1 VVCTTLKLHSQ
12 SKKIDSLLSITKT
25 SKDVSEKISNYLKLF
40 SLQMHYNNEDA
51 LNYINEAKKLSRTL
65 NNDSID
71 FEIYRKYINHYFINQ
86 NHDLT
91 FKYIDSAM
99 SYKETVSTEKLI
111 SLHNTMAQTSIFIG
125 LLDNAIKAYDESL
138 ELSITHNLI
147 SKEIGALNGLAQVY
161 RHKEDLTTAE
171 SYILRSIEVSQRI
184 KDKTQEMYSTL
195 ILGHLYFD
203 RKDYNTAL
211 RIYNTVETYLK
222 SNKNPILQHSVNTA
236 LGRVHNELKSYD
248 NSLLYLRENLKTF
261 STMKN
266 EIGVN
271 STRAD
276 IARTL
281 QLQKKHLEAIDL
293 IKENIEH
300 AKNIKNKTLIRIN
313 YLDLSDTYEKAGYY
327 QEALFNRKEYQK
339 WHDSILNENNNKVI
353 NELEVKYQ
361 SEKKEKEILQLSQN
375 KLLNEASI
383 EKQNIRIKQLGYSF
397 LILIFLFTTIFI
409 IFRQRIKN
417 KRQIELINAITDT
430 QITEQQ
436 RIAQDLHDS
445 VGGSLALMK
454 TKLSAILKPENHTS
468 NQINELINNLSQT
481 SDEVRQI
488 SHNMMPGEL
497 VKFGLVSAIQ
507 TTLDKIQ
514 TKTLKTNLFTHN
526 VDERLDQK
534 KEIHLFR
541 IFQEVIQNILK
552 HAEANSLNVYLNK
565 HSKSLSLMIEDDG
578 KGFDKNIEGFGLK
591 SIKNR
596 VTYLNGKIKID
607 SNINKGTTINIQ
619 IPLAS

>member
-25 SKDVSEKISNYLKLF
+25 SKDVNEKISNYLKLF

-71 FEIYRKYINHYFINQ
+71 FEIYRKYINHYFFNQ

-161 RHKEDLTTAE
+161 RHKDDLTTAE
-171 SYILRSIEVSQRI
+171 SYILRSIEVSQSI

-261 STMKN
+261 SARKN

-281 QLQKKHLEAIDL
+281 QLQKKHVEAIDL

-454 TKLSAILKPENHTS
+454 TKLSAILKPDNITS
-468 NQINELINNLSQT
+468 NEINELINNLSQT
-481 SDEVRQI
+481 SDEVRHI

-497 VKFGLVSAIQ
+497 VKFGMVSAIQ
-507 TTLDKIQ
+507 TTLDRIQ

-591 SIKNR
+591 NIKNR